1 MVRLLQADR
10 LARLAQAGNWNEPV
24 LRRITVDKTVHRV
37 GQMLASVSWD
47 IRLTQW
53 LHATLIENLSR
64 QYLAAY
70 LDVLQVSTT
79 VNETL
84 VIIVLKFCLVFFVYL
99 YAPEWHVITSFKVM
113 VISCTTMTDNC
124 MAFRKY
130 NTISGDSVQQQQK
143 DRGLLCANFTRKAFF
158 GPKMDHC
165 EETEK
170 IRIMLYQKIVH
181 RFLYKIFCIK
191 IFHF

>member
-1 MVRLLQADR
+1 M
-10 LARLAQAGNWNEPV
+10 
-24 LRRITVDKTVHRV
+24 
-37 GQMLASVSWD
+37 
-47 IRLTQW
+47 
-53 LHATLIENLSR
+53 
-64 QYLAAY
+64 
-70 LDVLQVSTT
+70 

-84 VIIVLKFCLVFFVYL
+84 VVIVLKFCLVFFVYL
-99 YAPEWHVITSFKVM
+99 YAPEWQVITSFKVM

-143 DRGLLCANFTRKAFF
+143 DRGLLCTNFTRKAFF